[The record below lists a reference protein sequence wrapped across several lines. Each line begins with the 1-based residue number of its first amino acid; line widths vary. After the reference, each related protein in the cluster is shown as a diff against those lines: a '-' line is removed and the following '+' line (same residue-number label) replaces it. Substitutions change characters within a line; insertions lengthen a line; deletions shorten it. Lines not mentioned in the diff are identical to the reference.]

1 MLADYFPSL
10 RLVLKVLAAT
20 LAVSGATAGT
30 ALYLAQTRLIY
41 PANFPQGALLLPARS
56 PSCPHL
62 LIRLRSHAGSR
73 QNVPTPDQFGMPY
86 EELTLTTPDGVRV
99 KAFLMLHDRDGVD
112 PSDRPTVLL
121 LHANAGNVGHRL
133 PLAKVYWDRMR
144 CNVLAL
150 SYRGPD
156 ERGICLDAQSAL
168 DYILSHPKLE
178 KTKVWLYG
186 QSIGGAVAIYLAAK
200 NAQRVSAAVQWLRKT
215 QLTKRSTRQVHGLVI
230 ENTFLSLPKLI
241 PHVLPFVAP
250 FVPFLLHQIWPSEK
264 YIATLPKEFP
274 VLFLA
279 GSRDELVE
287 PGQMKDD
294 TCAQPHYFAHIAAFV
309 AQHSDLPFLS
319 QPPPL
324 STPAP
329 SQVPASPSTFPISAI
344 PPATTTTDAAPSSPT
359 ATESSSSDTSAES
372 FELVDASAS
381 REGLNAGSMGPKEE
395 LEEVEKELERRKEEV
410 KGRL

>member
-10 RLVLKVLAAT
+10 RSVLKVLAAT

-41 PANFPQGALLLPARS
+41 PANFPQ
-56 PSCPHL
+56 
-62 LIRLRSHAGSR
+62 GSR

-150 SYRGPD
+150 SYRGYGHSEGSPD

-178 KTKVWLYG
+178 KTKIWLYG

-200 NAQRVSAAVQWLRKT
+200 NAQR
-215 QLTKRSTRQVHGLVI
+215 VHGLVI

-264 YIATLPKEFP
+264 YIAMLPKEFP

-287 PGQMKDD
+287 PGQMKGLWKVCGSATKEWREFPNGTHND

-329 SQVPASPSTFPISAI
+329 SQVPASPSTLPISTI
-344 PPATTTTDAAPSSPT
+344 PSATTTTDAAPSSPT
-359 ATESSSSDTSAES
+359 ATEGSSSDTSAES

-381 REGLNAGSMGPKEE
+381 REGLDAGSMGPKEE

>member
-10 RLVLKVLAAT
+10 RFVLKLLAGT
-20 LAVSGATAGT
+20 LVVSVGGAGT

-41 PANFPQGALLLPARS
+41 PANFPQG
-56 PSCPHL
+56 
-62 LIRLRSHAGSR
+62 SR
-73 QNVPTPDQFGMPY
+73 QNVPTPDQFGMSY
-86 EELTLTTPDGVRV
+86 EDVTLTTPDGVRV

-150 SYRGPD
+150 SYRGYGHSEGSPN

-178 KTKVWLYG
+178 KTKIWLYG

-200 NAQRVSAAVQWLRKT
+200 NAQRV
-215 QLTKRSTRQVHGLVI
+215 HGLVI
-230 ENTFLSLPKLI
+230 ENTFLSLPKLV
-241 PHVLPFVAP
+241 PHVLPFIAP

-287 PGQMKDD
+287 PGQMKGLWKVCGSATKEWREFPNGTHND

-309 AQHSDLPFLS
+309 AQHSNLPFLS
-319 QPPPL
+319 QPPPPSAPASSQARP
-324 STPAP
+324 STPTV
-329 SQVPASPSTFPISAI
+329 SVSTVTPST
-344 PPATTTTDAAPSSPT
+344 TTANAAPSSPT
-359 ATESSSSDTSAES
+359 ATEGSSSDTSAES
-372 FELVDASAS
+372 FELVDASVL
-381 REGLNAGSMGPKEE
+381 REGLKAGSMGPKEE
-395 LEEVEKELERRKEEV
+395 LEEIEKELERRKEEV

>member
-10 RLVLKVLAAT
+10 RFVLKLLAGT
-20 LAVSGATAGT
+20 LVVSVGGAGT

-41 PANFPQGALLLPARS
+41 PANFPQ
-56 PSCPHL
+56 
-62 LIRLRSHAGSR
+62 GSR

-150 SYRGPD
+150 SYRGYGHSEGSPD

-178 KTKVWLYG
+178 KTKIWLYG

-200 NAQRVSAAVQWLRKT
+200 NAQRV
-215 QLTKRSTRQVHGLVI
+215 HGLVI
-230 ENTFLSLPKLI
+230 ENTFLSLPKLV
-241 PHVLPFVAP
+241 PHVLPFIAP

-287 PGQMKDD
+287 PGQMKGLWKVCGSATKEWREFPNGTHND

-309 AQHSDLPFLS
+309 AQHSNLPFLS
-319 QPPPL
+319 QPPP
-324 STPAP
+324 SSAPAS
-329 SQVPASPSTFPISAI
+329 SQVPASTPAVSVSTVTPST
-344 PPATTTTDAAPSSPT
+344 TTANAAPSSPT
-359 ATESSSSDTSAES
+359 ATEGSSSDTSAES
-372 FELVDASAS
+372 FELVDASVL
-381 REGLNAGSMGPKEE
+381 REGLKAGSMGPKEE